1 MGLQQYTTLPPGMV
15 DGCQLQQS
23 VDIFPGSGQVM
34 TAGPPQMGDGGG
46 GLGTADMWVAG
57 DLSAGASYWP
67 FMPFL
72 SQLEAL
78 PEGFDMGSLE

>member
-1 MGLQQYTTLPPGMV
+1 MQYATLPTGMV
-15 DGCQLQQS
+15 DDCQLQQS
-23 VDIFPGSGQVM
+23 VDIFPGSGGVM
-34 TAGPPQMGDGGG
+34 AGPQLGEN
-46 GLGTADMWVAG
+46 GLGPEMWVAG
-57 DLSAGASYWP
+57 DMSAGASYWP